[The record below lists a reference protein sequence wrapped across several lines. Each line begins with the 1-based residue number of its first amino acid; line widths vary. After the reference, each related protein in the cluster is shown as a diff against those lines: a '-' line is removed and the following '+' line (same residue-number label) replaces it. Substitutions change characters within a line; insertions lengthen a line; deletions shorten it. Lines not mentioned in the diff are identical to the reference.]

1 MVEHDDNVVTS
12 TTKEIGFDSFDSNT
26 TRSILWNLPTTMTKV
41 AILEN
46 STLTKSEKASEKYV
60 HTFFLNDSFPEIHYK
75 L

>member
-12 TTKEIGFDSFDSNT
+12 TTKEIGLDNFDSNT

-60 HTFFLNDSFPEIHYK
+60 HTIFFK
-75 L
+75 